1 MSKVHLRLKLVLQL
15 LISGKGANKVVKEH
29 PSLKRKP
36 ILIDLPK
43 IPDCKDIK
51 GYMLSDENRDID
63 GEDVSDGNVDGMMT
77 TEDMEKAFDTT

>member
-1 MSKVHLRLKLVLQL
+1 MLK
-15 LISGKGANKVVKEH
+15 
-29 PSLKRKP
+29 
-36 ILIDLPK
+36 DLPK